1 MEEARRL
8 GRVLIVGQAH
18 RLPDYLVRQPERSP
32 YNPSAFWAFQRFS
45 VSAFQ
50 LFIWA
55 EYCVSSHISFR
66 TPLSIAIVN

>member
-32 YNPSAFWAFQRFS
+32 YNLADFQLFRI
-45 VSAFQ
+45 SAFQ
-50 LFIWA
+50 LFAFISA

-66 TPLSIAIVN
+66 MPLSIAIVN